1 MPVSTPA
8 AVRKQIASGELAPI
22 YLIIGEDEIEKT
34 ALASEFGDV
43 VDEGLRAFNVERLHA
58 GEWTTGDRLANGV
71 ASVIDAVRTLPMMV
85 DRRIVVVS
93 QADAIL
99 SPKRDSEAAADAL
112 EALAE
117 IVEHAERQ
125 TTLVLVASGL
135 DKRRRLGK
143 LLAEHATIVPVG
155 VLETADEAARWVR
168 TRVAAAGQ
176 EIDQTAARRLAE
188 RAGFP
193 DRPPRPQD
201 AKTGNLARLRAE
213 VDRLVLYTLGQSRI
227 TLEDVAEVGGVAE
240 IRDQWAL
247 ANAIEAGR
255 AADALRELGLM
266 FDAGA
271 VPVMI
276 LGQLR
281 SVVARKFSESAPAR
295 LAPAV
300 RALFRTD
307 VALKSSGGDPRIL
320 LERLVVELCE
330 RKSYERAASRVAS
343 RDL

>member
-22 YLIIGEDEIEKT
+22 YLILGEDEIEKG
-34 ALASEFGDV
+34 ALATEFGDAI
-43 VDEGLRAFNVERLHA
+43 DEGLRAFNVERLHA
-58 GEWTTGDRLANGV
+58 GDWTTGDRLASGV
-71 ASVIDAVRTLPMMV
+71 ATLLDAVRTLPMMA

-93 QADAIL
+93 QADTIL
-99 SPKRDSEAAADAL
+99 SPKRDSEAAAEALDAL
-112 EALAE
+112 AGF
-117 IVEHAERQ
+117 VEHAERQ

-168 TRVAAAGQ
+168 TRIAASGQ
-176 EIDQTAARRLAE
+176 EIDQAAARRLAE

-201 AKTGNLARLRAE
+201 PKTGNLARMRAE
-213 VDRLVLYTLGQSRI
+213 VDRLVLYTLGQRKI
-227 TLEDVAEVGGVAE
+227 TMNDVADVGGAAE

-247 ANAIEAGR
+247 ANAIESGR

-281 SVVARKFSESAPAR
+281 SVVQRKFSEGAAAR
-295 LAPAV
+295 LQPAV
-300 RALFRTD
+300 QALFRTD

-330 RKSYERAASRVAS
+330 GTRSPAKAGRHV
-343 RDL
+343 